1 MDRTSPSDVLAE
13 IPAIAGQVHPE
24 ASRRSLADSLGP
36 TCDRIRQI
44 ATDLGVRPYQ
54 VFLVHWRWP
63 GKRGLGRPVETSRI
77 EILPTPRVQDMLNT
91 TFAAS
96 AFGQTEGGGLFIDR
110 ISQRFSE
117 ADLLGTTPD
126 MADPVRPQTSAG
138 NVEFFW
144 EVRERRNTCP
154 PTKPRRYVP
163 SGVPMLNRTGLHW
176 RVNLTKQSTSY
187 EVEPEVAS

>member
-77 EILPTPRVQDMLNT
+77 EILPTPRVQDMLST

-110 ISQRFSE
+110 ISQARHGRSGE
-117 ADLLGTTPD
+117 TTDERRQRRVLLGSAGAPQHVPTHQAAAVRAEWCPDAEPHRAALARESDQAVDLLRG
-126 MADPVRPQTSAG
+126 
-138 NVEFFW
+138 
-144 EVRERRNTCP
+144 
-154 PTKPRRYVP
+154 
-163 SGVPMLNRTGLHW
+163 
-176 RVNLTKQSTSY
+176 
-187 EVEPEVAS
+187 